1 MGGGPL
7 SRSPPFVNNMVMERL
22 DVFGGDNEEKAQ
34 QTLSTEQLRWLRR
47 KCRDHR
53 TPFYFDDHELVQF
66 YLEESCDLAQ
76 AAAKALESWATD
88 MDIGLGGYS
97 AQGVTVN
104 GQQIAQGMRT
114 AAGLIRM
121 ENTRA

>member
-1 MGGGPL
+1 MGLSPTPPL
-7 SRSPPFVNNMVMERL
+7 VNNMAT
-22 DVFGGDNEEKAQ
+22 DN
-34 QTLSTEQLRWLRR
+34 LSDEQIMWIRR

-53 TPFYFDDHELVQF
+53 GERADEETYDPDVAGENQYFSDSELDQF
-66 YLEESCDLAQ
+66 FLEESCDFAQ
-76 AAAKALESWATD
+76 TAAKALESWATD

>member
-1 MGGGPL
+1 MGRAFFL
-7 SRSPPFVNNMVMERL
+7 VPPFVNNMAT
-22 DVFGGDNEEKAQ
+22 DN
-34 QTLSTEQLRWLRR
+34 LSDEQLMWIRR

-53 TPFYFDDHELVQF
+53 PDPETETYYFADVEIDQF

>member
-1 MGGGPL
+1 MATDNL
-7 SRSPPFVNNMVMERL
+7 S
-22 DVFGGDNEEKAQ
+22 D
-34 QTLSTEQLRWLRR
+34 EQIMWIRR

-53 TPFYFDDHELVQF
+53 GEPGADSDDPGERYFADSEIDQF
-66 YLEESCDLAQ
+66 FLEESCDLAQ
-76 AAAKALESWATD
+76 TAAKALESWATD

>member
-1 MGGGPL
+1 
-7 SRSPPFVNNMVMERL
+7 MVTPER
-22 DVFGGDNEEKAQ
+22 VFDDEEQ
-34 QTLSTEQLRWLRR
+34 QETLSIEQLRWLRR

-53 TPFYFDDHELVQF
+53 PDSQGQFYFDDAELAQF

-97 AQGVTVN
+97 AQGITVN

>member
-1 MGGGPL
+1 
-7 SRSPPFVNNMVMERL
+7 MVTPEQ
-22 DVFGGDNEEKAQ
+22 VFDNEEQ
-34 QTLSTEQLRWLRR
+34 QETLSIEQLRWLRR

-53 TPFYFDDHELVQF
+53 APFYFDDEELAQF
-66 YLEESCDLAQ
+66 YFEESCDLAQ

-121 ENTRA
+121 ENTYTPRGR

>member
-1 MGGGPL
+1 MATDNL
-7 SRSPPFVNNMVMERL
+7 S
-22 DVFGGDNEEKAQ
+22 D
-34 QTLSTEQLRWLRR
+34 EQIMWIRR

-53 TPFYFDDHELVQF
+53 APVYFDDEELDQF
-66 YLEESCDLAQ
+66 FLEENCDLAQ

-104 GQQIAQGMRT
+104 GQQIAQGLRT

-121 ENTRA
+121 ENTRHLERR